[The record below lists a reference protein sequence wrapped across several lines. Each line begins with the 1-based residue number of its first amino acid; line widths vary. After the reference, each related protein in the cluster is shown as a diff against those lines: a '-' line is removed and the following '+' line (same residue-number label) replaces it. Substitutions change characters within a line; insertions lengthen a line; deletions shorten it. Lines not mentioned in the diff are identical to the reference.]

1 MFGTLRAGSLLY
13 ILNKGENPS
22 LQIGQVLSTTPPRPK
37 VNSSMLPINP
47 MQMEQVIDINVK
59 VGDDTKT
66 FSNVNTALSIVDTG
80 ANNYVISD
88 DKQSIMN
95 EVEAFGTLSQNALNS
110 VPYHKRVVAACKQ
123 MMIDLN
129 PNLQKEA
136 DRDTKI
142 GNLEKELSE
151 MKSGF
156 AELTNLLRSALNPA
170 AASTPSMGASSLIRK
185 E

>member
-22 LQIGQVLSTTPPRPK
+22 LSVGQVLSVTPPRPK
-37 VNSSMLPINP
+37 VGGQFMPNP
-47 MQMEQVIDINVK
+47 LQMEQVIDINVK

-66 FSNVNTALSIVDTG
+66 FSGVNTALSIVDTG

-88 DKQSIMN
+88 DKQAITN
-95 EVEAFGTLSQNALNS
+95 EIEAFGTLSQNALNS
-110 VPYHKRVVAACKQ
+110 IPYHKKVVAACKQ
-123 MMIDLN
+123 MMLELN

-142 GNLEKELSE
+142 SSLEKEIAE

-156 AELTNLLRSALNPA
+156 AELTTLLKGALNPQ
-170 AASTPSMGASSLIRK
+170 PNSLIRK

>member
-13 ILNKGENPS
+13 ILNKGEEPN
-22 LQIGQVLSTTPPRPK
+22 LKVGQVLSVTPPRPK
-37 VNSSMLPINP
+37 VNSTMMPLNP

-88 DKQSIMN
+88 DKQAITN

-110 VPYHKRVVAACKQ
+110 VPYHRKVVSACKQ
-123 MMIDLN
+123 MIIDLN
-129 PNLQKEA
+129 PSLQKEA

-142 GNLEKELSE
+142 GNLEKELAE
-151 MKSGF
+151 MKNGF
-156 AELTNLLRSALNPA
+156 AELTNLLRGALKPA
-170 AASTPSMGASSLIRK
+170 PSIDSSLIRK

>member
-22 LQIGQVLSTTPPRPK
+22 LTVGQVLSTTPPRAK
-37 VNSSMLPINP
+37 VGNQFMPNP
-47 MQMEQVIDINVK
+47 LQMEQVIDITVK
-59 VGDDTKT
+59 VDDDTKT

-88 DKQSIMN
+88 DKTAITN
-95 EVEAFGTLSQNALNS
+95 EVEAYGTLSQNALNS
-110 VPYHKRVVAACKQ
+110 VPYHKKVVAACKQ
-123 MMIDLN
+123 MMLELN

-142 GNLEKELSE
+142 SNLEKELAE
-151 MKSGF
+151 IKSGF
-156 AELTNLLRSALNPA
+156 SELTSLLKGALG
-170 AASTPSMGASSLIRK
+170 TPQTSLIK
-185 E
+185 PQ

>member
-13 ILNKGENPS
+13 ILNKGEEPN
-22 LQIGQVLSTTPPRPK
+22 LKVGQVLSVTPPRPK
-37 VNSSMLPINP
+37 VNSTMMPLNP

-66 FSNVNTALSIVDTG
+66 FTNVNTALSIVDTG

-88 DKQSIMN
+88 DKQAITN

-110 VPYHKRVVAACKQ
+110 VPYHRKVVSACKQ

-129 PNLQKEA
+129 PSLQKEA

-142 GNLEKELSE
+142 GNLEKELAE
-151 MKSGF
+151 MKNGF
-156 AELTNLLRSALNPA
+156 AELTNLLRGVLKPA
-170 AASTPSMGASSLIRK
+170 PSIDSSLIRK

>member
-1 MFGTLRAGSLLY
+1 MFGTLRSGSLLY

-22 LQIGQVLSTTPPRPK
+22 LNIGQVLSVTPPRPK
-37 VNSSMLPINP
+37 VNSQFMPNP
-47 MQMEQVIDINVK
+47 MQVEQVVDITVK

-66 FSNVNTALSIVDTG
+66 FCNVNTSLSLVDTG

-88 DKQSIMN
+88 DKTAITN
-95 EVEAFGTLSQNALNS
+95 EVEAFGTISQNALNS
-110 VPYHKRVVAACKQ
+110 VPYHKKVVTACKQ

-136 DRDTKI
+136 ERDNEI
-142 GNLEKELSE
+142 GKLKSDLSDMKNSMNE
-151 MKSGF
+151 MAK
-156 AELTNLLRSALNPA
+156 LLRSALNNND
-170 AASTPSMGASSLIRK
+170 SSFLRK

>member
-13 ILNKGENPS
+13 ILNKGEEPN
-22 LQIGQVLSTTPPRPK
+22 LKVGQVLSVTPPRPK
-37 VNSSMLPINP
+37 VNSTMMPLNPI
-47 MQMEQVIDINVK
+47 QMEQVIDINVK

-88 DKQSIMN
+88 DKQAITN

-110 VPYHKRVVAACKQ
+110 VPYHRKVVAACKQ

-129 PNLQKEA
+129 PSLQKEA

-142 GNLEKELSE
+142 GNLEKELAE
-151 MKSGF
+151 MKNGF
-156 AELTNLLRSALNPA
+156 AELTNLLRGALKPA
-170 AASTPSMGASSLIRK
+170 PSIDSSLIRK

>member
-13 ILNKGENPS
+13 ILNKGEEPN
-22 LQIGQVLSTTPPRPK
+22 LKIGQVLSVTPPRPK
-37 VNSSMLPINP
+37 VNSTMLPLNP

-88 DKQSIMN
+88 DKQAITN

-110 VPYHKRVVAACKQ
+110 VPYHKKVVSACKQ
-123 MMIDLN
+123 MMLELN
-129 PNLQKEA
+129 PAMQKEA
-136 DRDTKI
+136 QRDDEMSKM
-142 GNLEKELSE
+142 KSE
-151 MKSGF
+151 MTELRNTVG
-156 AELTNLLRSALNPA
+156 ELTNLLKSALAPA
-170 AASTPSMGASSLIRK
+170 ASPSIGSSLIRK

>member
-22 LQIGQVLSTTPPRPK
+22 LTVGQVLSTTPPRAK
-37 VNSSMLPINP
+37 VGNQFLQNP
-47 MQMEQVIDINVK
+47 LQMEQVIDITVK

-88 DKQSIMN
+88 DKTAITN

-110 VPYHKRVVAACKQ
+110 VPYV
-123 MMIDLN
+123 
-129 PNLQKEA
+129 
-136 DRDTKI
+136 
-142 GNLEKELSE
+142 
-151 MKSGF
+151 
-156 AELTNLLRSALNPA
+156 
-170 AASTPSMGASSLIRK
+170 
-185 E
+185 

>member
-1 MFGTLRAGSLLY
+1 MFGMLRSGSLLY

-22 LQIGQVLSTTPPRPK
+22 LQIGQVLSVTPPRPK
-37 VNSSMLPINP
+37 VGNQFMPTMP
-47 MQMEQVIDINVK
+47 MEQVIDINVK

-88 DKQSIMN
+88 DKQAITN

-136 DRDTKI
+136 QRDDEMSKM
-142 GNLEKELSE
+142 KSE
-151 MKSGF
+151 MT
-156 AELTNLLRSALNPA
+156 ELRNTVGELANLLKGAL
-170 AASTPSMGASSLIRK
+170 TPQQPSIGSSLIRK

>member
-1 MFGTLRAGSLLY
+1 MFSNLRAGSLIY

-22 LQIGQVLSTTPPRPK
+22 LSVGQVLSVTPPRPK
-37 VNSSMLPINP
+37 VNTQFMPNP
-47 MQMEQVIDINVK
+47 MQMEQVVDITVK

-66 FSNVNTALSIVDTG
+66 FSGVNTALSIVDTG

-88 DKQSIMN
+88 DKQAITN
-95 EVEAFGTLSQNALNS
+95 EIEAFGTLSQNALNS

-129 PNLQKEA
+129 PSLQKEQ
-136 DRDTKI
+136 DRDNKI

-151 MKSGF
+151 IKNGF
-156 AELTNLLRSALNPA
+156 SELTALLKGALNQKRN
-170 AASTPSMGASSLIRK
+170 S
-185 E
+185 

>member
-22 LQIGQVLSTTPPRPK
+22 LSVGQVLSVTPPRPK
-37 VNSSMLPINP
+37 VGGQFMPNP
-47 MQMEQVIDINVK
+47 LQMEQVIDINVK

-66 FSNVNTALSIVDTG
+66 FSGVNTALSIVDTG

-88 DKQSIMN
+88 DKQAITN
-95 EVEAFGTLSQNALNS
+95 EIEAFGTLSQNALNS
-110 VPYHKRVVAACKQ
+110 IPYHKKVVAACKQ
-123 MMIDLN
+123 MMLELN

-142 GNLEKELSE
+142 SSLEKEIAE
-151 MKSGF
+151 MKNGF
-156 AELTNLLRSALNPA
+156 AELTTLLKGALNPQ
-170 AASTPSMGASSLIRK
+170 PNSLIRK

>member
-1 MFGTLRAGSLLY
+1 MFGTLRAGSLIY
-13 ILNKGENPS
+13 ILNKGENPN
-22 LQIGQVLSTTPPRPK
+22 LAIGQVLSVTPPRPK
-37 VNSSMLPINP
+37 VSNQIIPNP

-66 FSNVNTALSIVDTG
+66 FSGVNTALSIVDTG

-88 DKQSIMN
+88 DKTAISN
-95 EVEAFGTLSQNALNS
+95 EIEAFGTMSQNALNS

-129 PNLQKEA
+129 PNLKKEA
-136 DRDTKI
+136 DRDEEMSKMKT
-142 GNLEKELSE
+142 EMSEL
-151 MKSGF
+151 KSTI
-156 AELTNLLRSALNPA
+156 ADLTNLLKGALK
-170 AASTPSMGASSLIRK
+170 TQTRK

>member
-22 LQIGQVLSTTPPRPK
+22 LQIGQVLSVTPPRPK
-37 VNSSMLPINP
+37 VVSQF
-47 MQMEQVIDINVK
+47 MQTMPMEQVIDINVK

-66 FSNVNTALSIVDTG
+66 FSGVSTSLSIVDTG

-88 DKQSIMN
+88 DKQAITN

-110 VPYHKRVVAACKQ
+110 VPYHKKVVSACKQ
-123 MMIDLN
+123 MMIELN

-136 DRDTKI
+136 QRDDEMSKMK
-142 GNLEKELSE
+142 GEMSE
-151 MKSGF
+151 MRQTIS
-156 AELTNLLRSALNPA
+156 ELTNLLKGVL
-170 AASTPSMGASSLIRK
+170 TPQQQNIGSSLIRK

>member
-22 LQIGQVLSTTPPRPK
+22 LTVGQVLSTTPPRAK
-37 VNSSMLPINP
+37 VENQFLQNP
-47 MQMEQVIDINVK
+47 LQMEQVIDITVK

-88 DKQSIMN
+88 DKTAITN

-110 VPYHKRVVAACKQ
+110 VPYHKKVVSACKQ
-123 MMIDLN
+123 MMMDLN

-136 DRDTKI
+136 DRDSKI
-142 GNLEKELSE
+142 SNLEKELAEIKGGFSE
-151 MKSGF
+151 
-156 AELTNLLRSALNPA
+156 LSALLKSA
-170 AASTPSMGASSLIRK
+170 LIPSQNSLIK
-185 E
+185 PQ

>member
-13 ILNKGENPS
+13 ILNKGEEPN
-22 LQIGQVLSTTPPRPK
+22 LKVGQVLSVTPPRPK
-37 VNSSMLPINP
+37 VNSTIMPLNP

-88 DKQSIMN
+88 DKQAITN

-110 VPYHKRVVAACKQ
+110 VPYHKKVVTACKQ
-123 MMIDLN
+123 MMIELN
-129 PNLQKEA
+129 PSLQKEA

-142 GNLEKELSE
+142 GNLEKEIAD
-151 MKSGF
+151 MKNGF
-156 AELTNLLRSALNPA
+156 KELTSLLRGALNPV
-170 AASTPSMGASSLIRK
+170 PNIGSSLSRK